1 MLSVS
6 KYSLSVCLYKGSHPP
21 GTLAYQFITSSSVNS
36 VGLFWSRRR
45 CRPHLATSGIP
56 FIPKQ
61 RQKKISRI
69 RYGASSM
76 YYVAYSRFHSAFYL
90 RPILEVSDL
99 LTLPTPRMSIV
110 HKGQHGAAVVK
121 RLPSPPPR
129 YRAARPIS
137 HFGHRNVPFLW
148 TTTENERSKLPRRA
162 IRSASV
168 RPGVICM

>member
-1 MLSVS
+1 MHSVS

-45 CRPHLATSGIP
+45 CRPHLATNGIP

-61 RQKKISRI
+61 RQKKSAAFVMVPVACITSR
-69 RYGASSM
+69 
-76 YYVAYSRFHSAFYL
+76 RFPSAFYL